1 MRKYRHGANVFL
13 RVTIRD
19 VSDKRLVDTIVR
31 DVGEMIDLLTIVYG
45 RLDER
50 WLKFMETQKSS

>member
-1 MRKYRHGANVFL
+1 MFL
-13 RVTIRD
+13 RVTIKDGSRG
-19 VSDKRLVDTIVR
+19 KLLDTVVR
-31 DVGEMIDLLTIVYG
+31 DVGELIDLLTIVYG

>member
-1 MRKYRHGANVFL
+1 MFL
-13 RVTIRD
+13 RVTIKD
-19 VSDKRLVDTIVR
+19 VWGKRLVDTIVR

-50 WLKFMETQKSS
+50 WLKFMETKKSS